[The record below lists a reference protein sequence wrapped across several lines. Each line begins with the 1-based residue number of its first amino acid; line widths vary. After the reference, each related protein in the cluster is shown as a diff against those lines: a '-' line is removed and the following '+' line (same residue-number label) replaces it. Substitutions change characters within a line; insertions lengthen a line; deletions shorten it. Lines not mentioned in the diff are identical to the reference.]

1 MLESDGLGLR
11 LRCSTNLN
19 DLVAGKLQL
28 GNVHSITSHQVTIEN
43 SEHGLVSN
51 DQEIIVLAFELEDN
65 RLKADS
71 EIMV

>member
-1 MLESDGLGLR
+1 VG
-11 LRCSTNLN
+11 CSTNLN
-19 DLVAGKLQL
+19 DFIAGKLQL
-28 GNVHSITSHQVTIEN
+28 RNVHSITSHQVTVEN

-65 RLKADS
+65 RLKTDS